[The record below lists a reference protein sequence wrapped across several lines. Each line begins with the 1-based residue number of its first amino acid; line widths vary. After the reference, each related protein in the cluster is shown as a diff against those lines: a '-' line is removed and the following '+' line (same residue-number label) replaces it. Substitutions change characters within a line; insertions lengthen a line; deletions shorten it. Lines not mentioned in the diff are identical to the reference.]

1 MKVLAALV
9 CCERPERAVETRA
22 RVLRRASRRAFFTY
36 NCCCGGTAGEQN
48 DESGLGSRNSS
59 GARACG
65 VMLGHAH
72 QAADSLAKRA
82 GGELAALELE
92 VELL

>member
-1 MKVLAALV
+1 MGACLVLAI
-9 CCERPERAVETRA
+9 RAVRA
-22 RVLRRASRRAFFTY
+22 R
-36 NCCCGGTAGEQN
+36 
-48 DESGLGSRNSS
+48 
-59 GARACG
+59 G
-65 VMLGHAH
+65 VELEHAL